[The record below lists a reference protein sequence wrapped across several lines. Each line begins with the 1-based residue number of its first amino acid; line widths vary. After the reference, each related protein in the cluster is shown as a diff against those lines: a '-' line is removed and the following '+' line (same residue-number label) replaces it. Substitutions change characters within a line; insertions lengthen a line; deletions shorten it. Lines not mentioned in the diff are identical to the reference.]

1 MSLNL
6 TIPAFTGLLG
16 ALLLSGPRAVAA
28 PAVMKPAGDWS
39 VAVSYGTNRATFA
52 VAPADVVAVADE
64 RLVLP
69 LFDAK
74 QPGYAR
80 GVIPSALRSYG
91 ISVNGA
97 LDLDTLSVRLVDG
110 TRLER
115 DRDYRVQPDW
125 GCLSRL
131 PGGRIGEGGTVLV
144 SYRVAQ
150 RRLDSVVATAG
161 GGLRLQAGRPALC
174 LPRRPALAAGERAVG
189 TVFVHGGQA
198 RLAEADLF
206 PVLEET
212 FTPPGGTDLPC
223 TAAVKCPKTYAKLVA
238 GEPVTILAWGDSV
251 TDCAYLP
258 RENRWQEQFVRR
270 LRAKF
275 PQAKVTL
282 VTEGWGGRTVEA
294 FLRQGKGQPHSWE
307 DCVLGCTPKP
317 DLVISEFINDAYLD
331 NDEKVG
337 RVYGRVL
344 KDFRARGFE
353 WIICTPHYARPDW
366 NNLKSMKDCDDDPRG
381 FTKSLRRFAARNGLA
396 VADASRRWGHLW
408 REGVPYIT
416 HLTNDINHPD
426 AESLGYFAD
435 ALMALFEGPAGPLLV
450 VNEDNDHYFKL
461 DAARMT
467 KPALEAYVDAMAQG
481 RVTHLFLCVNGQR
494 ASYDSKTWEP
504 IWAGLDEPDNKG
516 ATNNVWCVNAKR
528 LRDAGI
534 DPYAVWVP
542 RCRAKGISPWIS
554 MRMNDVHWSTQS
566 NYFRNTTF
574 CRTRADLWRVPHSTS
589 GDWAHRCLDF
599 AQREVRDY
607 AFAQVKEIAERWDAD
622 GLELDWMRWGRN
634 LRPGHER
641 EDAHFITSF
650 MRDTRRLLDEI
661 GARRGR
667 RIALGAR
674 VPWDPDVAQGVGLDA
689 EAWAREGL
697 VDLVVPHSFYKV
709 DTGIAVGKWIA
720 RLAAANPRVTVLPG
734 IDGVYDEPGGRREVS
749 MTPET
754 YRFVA
759 GSFQAQGAKG
769 VYLFNLPYLA
779 KRGMNGEKSS
789 LDVPAVIYREG
800 LSPAA
805 CARGPSRPIATRHD
819 F

>member
-1 MSLNL
+1 MTNRLFTAAASL
-6 TIPAFTGLLG
+6 LLG
-16 ALLLSGPRAVAA
+16 QLLAAA
-28 PAVMKPAGDWS
+28 PAPADMSVSADWK
-39 VAVSYGTNRATFA
+39 VAVANGGARSEFT
-52 VAPADVVAVADE
+52 VAPPDTVSVADE

-69 LFDAK
+69 TDNPK
-74 QPGYAR
+74 SPGYAR

-97 LDLDTLSVRLVDG
+97 LNLASLAVKLEDG
-110 TRLER
+110 TPLVR

-131 PGGRIGEGGTVLV
+131 PGGRIAEGAAVRV
-144 SYRVAQ
+144 SYKVTL
-150 RRLDSVVATAG
+150 RRLDSVVADAAG
-161 GGLRLQAGRPALC
+161 NLSLRPGKPALC
-174 LPRRPALAAGERAVG
+174 LPRRAALAAGERHVG
-189 TVFVHGGQA
+189 TVYLHAGQA
-198 RLAEADLF
+198 RLGADDLY
-206 PVLEET
+206 PVLET
-212 FTPPGGTDLPC
+212 AYAQPSGADLPC

-238 GEPVTILAWGDSV
+238 GEPVTVLAWGDSV
-251 TDCAYLP
+251 TDCSYLP
-258 RENRWQEQFVRR
+258 RESRWQEQFVKR

-275 PQAKVTL
+275 PQAKITL

-294 FLRQGKGQPHSWE
+294 FFRQAKGQPHSWE
-307 DCVLGCTPKP
+307 VCVLECAPKP
-317 DLVISEFINDAYLD
+317 DLVISEFINDAYL
-331 NDEKVG
+331 NTDEKVG

-344 KDFRARGFE
+344 KEFRARGFE

-366 NNLKSMKDCDDDPRG
+366 NGLKSMKDCDEDPRG
-381 FTKSLRRFAARNGLA
+381 FTQALRRFAAKNGIA

-408 REGVPYIT
+408 REGIPYIT

-426 AESLGYFAD
+426 TESLGFFAD
-435 ALMALFEGPAGPLLV
+435 ALMALFEGPSRPLLV
-450 VNEDNDHYFKL
+450 VNEDNDHYFKF
-461 DAARMT
+461 DASLMNV
-467 KPALEAYVDAMAQG
+467 PSLEAYVDAMAQG
-481 RVTHLFLCVNGQR
+481 HVSHLFLCVNGQR
-494 ASYDSKTWEP
+494 ASFDSKTWEP

-516 ATNNVWCVNAKR
+516 VTNNIWCVNAKK

-554 MRMNDVHWSTQS
+554 MRMNDVHWASIS

-574 CRTRADLWRVPHSTS
+574 CKTRSDLWRVPHSTT

-607 AFAQVKEIAERWDAD
+607 AFAQVREIVERWDAD

-641 EDAHFITSF
+641 EDAHFITEF
-650 MRDTRRLLDEI
+650 TRETRRLLDEV
-661 GARRGR
+661 GARRGH

-674 VPWDPDVAQGVGLDA
+674 VPWDPDVALGAGLDA

-709 DTGIAVGKWIA
+709 DTGIAVAKWVGRI
-720 RLAAANPRVTVLPG
+720 AAANPRVVVLPG
-734 IDGVYDEPGGRREVS
+734 IDGIYDPVGGPRDQS

-754 YRFVA
+754 YRYVA

-779 KRGMNGEKSS
+779 KRGMNGEKSD
-789 LDVPAVIYREG
+789 LDVPSVIYREG
-800 LSPAA
+800 LSPET
-805 CARGPSRPIATRHD
+805 CARLPSRAIATRHD
-819 F
+819 Y